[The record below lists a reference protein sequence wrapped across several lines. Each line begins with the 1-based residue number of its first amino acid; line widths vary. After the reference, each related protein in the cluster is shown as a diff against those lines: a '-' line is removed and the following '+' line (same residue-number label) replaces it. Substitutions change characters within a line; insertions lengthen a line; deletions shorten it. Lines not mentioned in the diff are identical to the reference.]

1 MLEIKDLHAR
11 IEDKDVLNGLSLK
24 IKPGEVHAIMGP
36 NGSGKSSLA
45 KVIAGHP
52 QYKVTKGAVNYEINF
67 KKKDLIAMLPDERA
81 KEGVFMAFQ
90 YPTEVPGVNN
100 ETFLRLAFDQVC
112 KHHGVKEPSN
122 EEFQKLVRQK
132 IQVAGLDSSFLD
144 RPLNTGF
151 SGGEKKKNE
160 ILQMAIL
167 APKLSIMDETD
178 SGLDVDALK
187 VVSKGVNSLRS
198 KTNAFLL
205 ITHYQRLLNFI
216 EPDFVHIQVGGRI
229 VMSGD
234 KSLALKVE
242 QNGYDWVKA

>member
-1 MLEIKDLHAR
+1 MLEIKDLHAK
-11 IEDKDVLNGLSLK
+11 IEDKEVLKGLSIK

-52 QYKVTKGAVNYEINF
+52 SYKVTSGTVNYEINF
-67 KKKDLIAMLPDERA
+67 KKKNLLEMAADERA
-81 KEGVFMAFQ
+81 KEGMFMAFQ

-100 ETFLRLAFDQVC
+100 ETFLRLAFDQIC
-112 KHHGVKEPSN
+112 KHHGIKILSD
-122 EEFQKLVRQK
+122 EEFTKLLRQKAKLV
-132 IQVAGLDSSFLD
+132 GLDSSFLD
-144 RPLNTGF
+144 RPLNVGF

-160 ILQMAIL
+160 ILQMAVLSPKISIL
-167 APKLSIMDETD
+167 DETD

-187 VVSKGVNSLRS
+187 VVASGVNALRA
-198 KTNAFLL
+198 KTNSFLL

-216 EPDFVHIQVGGRI
+216 EPDFVHIQIDGKI

-234 KSLALKVE
+234 KTLAIKVE
-242 QNGYDWVKA
+242 ENGYDWVKK